1 MIKNSSMRH
10 FPKVILFLM
19 IPALLM
25 ATGIRIAPNVLNL
38 GSKGTVVTVHT
49 TLPYSSVMASTVSLN
64 VIEIQSW
71 KADARG
77 NFVAKFSM
85 AAVKSLVRSGALPMG
100 EVTLTLTGF
109 TSDGSDFSGSSQITV
124 VSR

>member
-1 MIKNSSMRH
+1 MNQSMKTRL
-10 FPKVILFLM
+10 FPKVILILM

-64 VIEIQSW
+64 GIEIQSW

-85 AAVKSLVRSGALPMG
+85 AAVKSLVSSGALPLG

-109 TSDGSDFSGSSQITV
+109 TTDGSDFSGSSMITIID
-124 VSR
+124 R

>member
-1 MIKNSSMRH
+1 MRH

-64 VIEIQSW
+64 GIEIQSW